1 MAQQMQIVRERGLS
15 SEHDILN
22 RDLFYTV
29 RQFLKNPGFA
39 LVAVLTLALPVAP
52 QYWRK
57 L

>member
-15 SEHDILN
+15 SEHDILK